1 MQRELRALTVR
12 RFVMLVLAVSVLAPL
27 TYAATEPEVAQIID
41 RALADP
47 ALAHGLQGV
56 VVKSLKDGRSVYE
69 KNADLVFIPASNFKL
84 LVSATVLDRLGPRYR
99 FKTFIYTTGNVA
111 GDGTLKGDA
120 VLVGRGDPVLSVDH
134 LREMASKL
142 KKLGI
147 RAVEG
152 NIVADDTWFDQV
164 RLGWGW
170 NWDDEPYYYSAQLSA
185 ICLNRNVV
193 DVYIRPGARE
203 GSKPTIRVSPAT
215 SYMTIQNDAVTVKA
229 GAEKTVSV
237 DRLRGRNVIR
247 VTGAIPLDYKATG
260 AEEAI
265 TMEEPALFAATVL
278 KEMLERDGIQI
289 KGRPVLGKK
298 PDGAAIAASWESA
311 PVSEILPLLNKP
323 SDNLIAETLLKTL
336 GAEFKD
342 RGSSSTGAEVERE
355 FLTKAGLDMTAI
367 SIIDGSGLARMN
379 YISPKNLVTLLD
391 YMHRHR
397 NSEIYLHSLP
407 IAGVDG
413 TLRSRMKGT
422 AAEGNCRA
430 KTGYISRV
438 RTLSGYVASKAGEPL
453 AFSLM
458 MNHHLCSSAE
468 VNAIQDKIVIAL
480 AEMD

>member
-1 MQRELRALTVR
+1 MQTHLRALTVR
-12 RFVMLVLAVSVLAPL
+12 RFVMSVLAVFLVASLAQS
-27 TYAATEPEVAQIID
+27 ASEPEVARIID
-41 RALADP
+41 QALADP

-56 VVKSLKDGRSVYE
+56 VVKSLRDGRTVYD
-69 KNADLVFIPASNFKL
+69 KNSDLVFIPASNFKL
-84 LVSATVLDRLGPRYR
+84 LVSATALDRLGPQYR
-99 FKTFIYTTGNVA
+99 FKTSLYMAGNITA
-111 GDGTLKGDA
+111 DGTLKGDV
-120 VLVGRGDPVLSVDH
+120 VLVGRGDPVLSVEN
-134 LREMASKL
+134 LQEMASKL
-142 KKLGI
+142 KGLGI

-185 ICLNRNVV
+185 LCLNRNVA
-193 DVYIRPGARE
+193 DVYIRPGAKE

-215 SYMTIQNDAVTVKA
+215 SYMTIQNDATTVKA
-229 GAEKTVSV
+229 GADKTVSV

-247 VTGAIPLDYKATG
+247 VTGSVPLDYKASG
-260 AEEAI
+260 PEEAI

-278 KEMLERDGIQI
+278 KEMLERGGIEVM
-289 KGRPVLGKK
+289 GRPILGRK
-298 PDGAAIAASWESA
+298 PEKAAPAATKESV
-311 PVSEILPLLNKP
+311 PMSEMLLLLNKP

-342 RGSSSTGAEVERE
+342 RGSSSKGAEVERE
-355 FLTKAGLDMTAI
+355 FLAKAGLDMTAI

-379 YISPKNLVTLLD
+379 YISPSNLVKLLE

-397 NSEIYLHSLP
+397 NSETYVDSLP

-413 TLRSRMKGT
+413 TLRNRMKGT
-422 AAEGNCRA
+422 AAAGNCRA

-438 RTLSGYVASKAGEPL
+438 RTLSGYVTSKAGEPL
-453 AFSLM
+453 VFSIL
-458 MNHHLCSSAE
+458 MNHHLCSSSE
-468 VNAIQDKIVIAL
+468 VNAIQDKIIIAL